1 MGTLAGRVLLA
12 TEGSEDTALAALIA
26 ADLSAR
32 ARAPGCTSSTC
43 WNPCPATVIPGVTVD
58 EYFHVLDEMREEAP

>member
-26 ADLSAR
+26 ADLSTR
-32 ARAPGCTSSTC
+32 AGSGLHI
-43 WNPCPATVIPGVTVD
+43 V
-58 EYFHVLDEMREEAP
+58 HVLEPLPRYGYPGGNG